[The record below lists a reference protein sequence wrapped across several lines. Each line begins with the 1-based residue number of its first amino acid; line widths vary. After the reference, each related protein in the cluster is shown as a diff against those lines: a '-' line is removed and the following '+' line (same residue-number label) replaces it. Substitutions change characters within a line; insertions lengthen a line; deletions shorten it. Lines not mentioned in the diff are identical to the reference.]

1 VTKYTTSARGLSPE
15 PHAAPGSSKQ
25 DINIRDAFV
34 ASPGCLL
41 IAADYSQI
49 ELRVLAHLSGDI
61 KLIQIL
67 RQAGVGGDTFALIV
81 KTWLRKPHDTGQTC
95 LGFFAFHLTLFILQQ
110 PKEPSLSSAMG
121 TPAFEHASRPILLV
135 ALCLLALFLAE
146 ALNLHNPVVSGC

>member
-1 VTKYTTSARGLSPE
+1 MLDLCFAERHWVQAVTKYTTSAQGPPTQR
-15 PHAAPGSSKQ
+15 HAAPGSSKQ

-67 RQAGVGGDTFALIV
+67 RQAGVGGDAFALIA

-95 LGFFAFHLTLFILQQ
+95 LGFFVGHFTLFVLQQ
-110 PKEPSLSSAMG
+110 PKESTELSLSQQWTN
-121 TPAFEHASRPILLV
+121 TPALKLAS
-135 ALCLLALFLAE
+135 
-146 ALNLHNPVVSGC
+146 